1 MKGRASSSEISRRI
15 SQEKHDPKFCNHA
28 RSPVTI
34 MNSITLLPD
43 TYSCPPHISSHEV
56 CGEGSEDEDTIP
68 NFTISDNLGSTES
81 AQELRHLIDAMKIE
95 FLRLRNS
102 KLQAEDRA
110 ARLQTNL
117 IFQQRQMEKSSM
129 ALRAENEHLKAVA
142 NARDKNLEQAMK
154 TINQLE
160 DEIRILK
167 GKKERRKKNDRDRVG
182 PHEKSL
188 KRNTSD

>member
-1 MKGRASSSEISRRI
+1 MEN
-15 SQEKHDPKFCNHA
+15 DPTFRNT
-28 RSPVTI
+28 RSPETI

-43 TYSCPPHISSHEV
+43 THHCPPHILPHEV
-56 CGEGSEDEDTIP
+56 CGDGSEDEDTIP
-68 NFTISDNLGSTES
+68 NFSISENLGSTEF

-117 IFQQRQMEKSSM
+117 IFQRQQMEKSSM
-129 ALRAENEHLKAVA
+129 ALRAENEHLKAIA
-142 NARDKNLEQAMK
+142 NERDKDLEQAMK
-154 TINQLE
+154 TILQLE

-167 GKKERRKKNDRDRVG
+167 GKKERRKKKDRDRVG